1 MAGLVATVAQNAWKV
16 YLSPMLI
23 ATIAKILGA
32 LTSLYMLLC
41 ALRVFMSWAP
51 GLGAGKAGRL
61 LASVVDPYLSSFSRI
76 RLFRTERFDFS
87 PIVALALLSV
97 ANNMLTTIAY
107 SGRISVGFILSLI
120 LGALWSAVGFVLS
133 FVSACALIRI
143 VVFIAR
149 LNSLHPIWVV
159 IDAVLNPILY
169 RINRIIYR
177 GKAIDYLQGLITGFL
192 VLLLLRTA
200 GGALAKLF
208 GSLLLS
214 LPF

>member
-1 MAGLVATVAQNAWKV
+1 
-16 YLSPMLI
+16 MLI
-23 ATIAKILGA
+23 TTIAKILGA
-32 LTSLYMLLC
+32 LTSTYMLLC

-51 GLGAGKAGRL
+51 GLGEGKAGRL
-61 LASVVDPYLSSFSRI
+61 LASIVDPYLAAFSRI

-87 PIVALALLSV
+87 PIAGLAVLSV

-107 SGRISVGFILSLI
+107 SGKISLGFLLNLI
-120 LGALWSAVGFVLS
+120 LGAGWSAVAFVLS

-143 VVFIAR
+143 IVFLAR

-159 IDAVLNPILY
+159 VDAVLNPILY
-169 RINRIIYR
+169 RINKMIYR
-177 GKAIDYLQGLITGFL
+177 GKAIDYLLGLITGFL

-200 GGALAKLF
+200 GGALVRIL